1 VNLLPWPDSYLAAR
15 DWAGAS
21 DLVALALVAA
31 RAGRLPS
38 TLMIVG
44 EPGLGREAVAVEL
57 AAALICHR
65 GEAGCD
71 CPSCS
76 RVRRGL
82 HPDLQVIDVEPGSS
96 EIRIKQSQALVDGLE
111 QVPFEGA
118 RRVAIIADCHTPPL
132 NLEAASALLKALE
145 EPPSHLSF
153 LLLAANPLRVL
164 PTIVSRAVQLRLRRP
179 DEEEAAQLLAG
190 HHATSPEA
198 IAELLA
204 RSGVDP
210 AVALTAAPEELTA
223 AAETVERCAAA
234 ALAGDALALTS
245 LGSLARQ
252 TPCGLPLLISALLDL
267 AAGAGP
273 AEAERLA
280 DAAAMLLRAEQ
291 RRAVLKLDAESV
303 VTGTL
308 AAASRR

>member
-1 VNLLPWPDSYLAAR
+1 MNLLPWPDSYLAAR
-15 DWAGAS
+15 NWAAVS
-21 DLVALALVAA
+21 SLVGKGLEAA
-31 RAGRLPS
+31 RAGKLPS

-57 AAALICHR
+57 AAALVCR
-65 GEAGCD
+65 SGRSGCD

-76 RVRRGL
+76 RVRRGV

-118 RRVAIIADCHTPPL
+118 RRVAIIANCHTPPL

-145 EPPSHLSF
+145 EPPGHVTF

-164 PTIVSRAVQLRLRRP
+164 PTIVSRAVQLRLREPGP
-179 DEEEAAQLLAG
+179 DEIAALLAD
-190 HHATSPEA
+190 HHASSAES
-198 IAELLA
+198 IAGLLG
-204 RSGVDP
+204 RRGVDP
-210 AVALTAAPEELTA
+210 VVALSAPPEELA
-223 AAETVERCAAA
+223 AAADTVERCAAA
-234 ALAGDALALTS
+234 AVAGDALAVTS
-245 LGSLARQ
+245 LGTLARQ
-252 TPCGLPLLISALLDL
+252 TPAGFQLLVTGLLDL
-267 AAGAGP
+267 AATT
-273 AEAERLA
+273 ESDQAERLA
-280 DAAAMLLRAEQ
+280 DAAALLLRAEQ